1 MLKDSQNDFSVNPS
15 GYDNRG
21 GGLHPPSPN
30 ESQEHFSNS
39 TYEEAIHR
47 ELEER
52 EYYIEKNVFWV
63 PALARWK
70 TLQDCMRE
78 CAPAKCE
85 AFPQSVRA
93 AEDTPSSSRRG
104 TVIEVKGAQ
113 ASRLSIQDGKASG
126 SDKDTGKMPML
137 S

>member
-1 MLKDSQNDFSVNPS
+1 MLKDLQNDFFVNPS

-70 TLQDCMRE
+70 TLQDCHARMRS
-78 CAPAKCE
+78 CKMRSHPAE
-85 AFPQSVRA
+85 RPRSGGYSVKLPA
-93 AEDTPSSSRRG
+93 G

-137 S
+137 R